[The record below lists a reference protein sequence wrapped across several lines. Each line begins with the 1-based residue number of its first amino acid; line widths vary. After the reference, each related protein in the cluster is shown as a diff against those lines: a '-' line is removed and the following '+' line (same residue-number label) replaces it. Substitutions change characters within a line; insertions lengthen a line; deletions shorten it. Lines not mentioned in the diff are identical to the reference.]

1 MEKNNKLGT
10 KLLVLSVLSA
20 FYPAAFAD
28 DDDNGETLDVTQTI
42 HLNEF
47 TKPNDLVK
55 EDFIND
61 FLQGTSLKKGAITT
75 GETIGEGG
83 FGIVSEATDQD
94 GNKLVVKRPHSK
106 KSPGHFQTRKLAKRP
121 QAGKLAKRLQTIQE
135 NYATPDEYA
144 RSQAMIRK
152 ARKLINTSNVSN
164 IHGQLLG
171 LGVIVPVIGQTADG
185 GIIQEYANGVN
196 LLETA
201 DSSTKDYLI
210 DWIHDVID
218 EDLGDKDEATIELV
232 KCLIDDVI
240 EKKLARSSGSTKLE
254 KVLAKDLIQETE
266 NEIDD
271 PEIKKSLRD
280 LIYSTT
286 GRDLLEEIN
295 TIIAESHDNF
305 FDIRGFPK
313 DPQKAIQA
321 LCSFF
326 HSLVTLQALEYVH
339 CDIKTEN
346 VILTKDHIL
355 KLIDLGGLTKIN
367 ENITIHSGSGAPET
381 LYASELRIPQSLT
394 AQPAYDIY
402 CSAGVI
408 LGCLFGNKGI
418 EADTEYFWPNENNDA
433 PVYIQHLI
441 KNPEMREISS
451 AARAQ
456 LFNEMIDP
464 LNRAMGR
471 QIPDPQNPNQMIT
484 VGNYPPYVLN
494 QIKAILAWVTDF
506 NPQDRPS
513 AIEVLELLQELALS
527 DWNDTSRPEV
537 ERYQIDTRP
546 IMKKQTLDP
555 EDDPRT
561 VPQQQRY

>member
-1 MEKNNKLGT
+1 MGKNNQLKR
-10 KLLVLSVLSA
+10 KLLGLPVLSA
-20 FYPAAFAD
+20 FYLAAFAD
-28 DDDNGETLDVTQTI
+28 DDDNGETLDVTQAI
-42 HLNEF
+42 NLNEF
-47 TKPNDLVK
+47 TKPNDLLK
-55 EDFIND
+55 EDFINN
-61 FLQGTSLKKGAITT
+61 FLQGTALKKGTITT
-75 GETIGEGG
+75 GETIGEGS

-106 KSPGHFQTRKLAKRP
+106 KSTERFQTRKLAKRLR
-121 QAGKLAKRLQTIQE
+121 AGKLAKQRQTVQE
-135 NYATPDEYA
+135 NYVATDEYA

-152 ARKLINTSNVSN
+152 ARKLINASNASDIN
-164 IHGQLLG
+164 DIHGLLLG
-171 LGVIVPVIGQTADG
+171 LGVIVPVIGQTTDG
-185 GIIQEYANGVN
+185 GLIQEHANGVS
-196 LLETA
+196 LWEAA
-201 DSSTKDYLI
+201 DPATKDYLI
-210 DWIHDVID
+210 DEIHDV
-218 EDLGDKDEATIELV
+218 LDKDLEDNVDESTKELM
-232 KCLIDDVI
+232 KCLVDSIID
-240 EKKLARSSGSTKLE
+240 KKLSHAHQVVQLDELSG
-254 KVLAKDLIQETE
+254 KDLIQETE
-266 NEIDD
+266 NEIDE
-271 PEIKKSLRD
+271 PEIKKSLQD
-280 LIYSTT
+280 LIDSTT

-295 TIIAESHDNF
+295 KIIAESHDNF

-326 HSLVTLQALEYVH
+326 HALVTLHALGYVH

-471 QIPDPQNPNQMIT
+471 QIPDPQNPGKTIT
-484 VGNYPPYVLN
+484 VDNYPAYVLKI
-494 QIKAILAWVTDF
+494 IKKILMGITEL
-506 NPQDRPS
+506 NPNNRPS
-513 AIEVLELLQELALS
+513 AIEVLELLQEFALS
-527 DWNDTSRPEV
+527 DWSDMTRPEE

-546 IMKKQTLDP
+546 ITKK
-555 EDDPRT
+555 
-561 VPQQQRY
+561 